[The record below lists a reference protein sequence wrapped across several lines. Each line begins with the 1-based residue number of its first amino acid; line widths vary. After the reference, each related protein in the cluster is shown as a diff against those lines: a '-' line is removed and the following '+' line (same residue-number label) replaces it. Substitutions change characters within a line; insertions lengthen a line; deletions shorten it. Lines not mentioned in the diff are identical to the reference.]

1 MAKRGLAN
9 LLIDAGKVLS
19 MRPYKTASKRS
30 SLVNMGTSD
39 GQARVDGSAKFK
51 TATGTSWSWR
61 DETTGGDDLISA
73 TGKIKWN
80 VNDDDDDFNGNDD
93 HERGEG
99 RV

>member
-1 MAKRGLAN
+1 MTQWRKLKQMTKLRRGQHIERELAERPSRLLIIQTKRGLAN

-51 TATGTSWSWR
+51 TATGTS
-61 DETTGGDDLISA
+61 
-73 TGKIKWN
+73 
-80 VNDDDDDFNGNDD
+80 
-93 HERGEG
+93 
-99 RV
+99 

>member
-1 MAKRGLAN
+1 MTKQGLAN

-61 DETTGGDDLISA
+61 DETTGGDDSISA
-73 TGKIKWN
+73 TGKNKWN
-80 VNDDDDDFNGNDD
+80 LNDDDDNVNDD

>member
-1 MAKRGLAN
+1 MAKRGLVN

-30 SLVNMGTSD
+30 SRANMGTGD
-39 GQARVDGSAKFK
+39 GQTRVDGSANLK

-61 DETTGGDDLISA
+61 DETTGGDDSISA
-73 TGKIKWN
+73 TGKNKWN
-80 VNDDDDDFNGNDD
+80 LNDDDDDYNVNDD